1 MLSYRITRLAANTQ
15 YWFNV
20 VVADAGGNRAAY
32 EMLSLTTAPGDK
44 PTMFKEIQ
52 EVQAFLNRIASEGR
66 IDEDDPAPLH
76 YPREEADLLEAA
88 IAATQSVYDD
98 PAATADEIDEAMDSL
113 LAAVTRFESTM
124 VPETGSD
131 PTDSRRGGGGGC
143 DVGMGFAGAGVAL
156 PLLLTRIRKNS
167 DKWTIALVLAAVMAL
182 TLILSFAQ
190 TARADGEDTT
200 PPAPAGW
207 ITRDS
212 TVYATSLTL
221 RWPTATDNL
230 TPQAE
235 LKYYVYC
242 SEAPDDVR
250 TKAACGKSAGETL
263 LNPGGTAGISSYTAD
278 ELLADTQYWFNVV
291 VEDAAGSGAA
301 YGMAGMVTARS
312 DKDVLKKTIE
322 RAGSVLNGAAIGE
335 DPGPGQYPQ
344 DTADDLRAAIAE
356 AQRLFDSLPD
366 DPNEAQEEAIDDAIR
381 TLLTVTARFEESLVT
396 DPVQTPADPSRSGS
410 GGCNAGFG
418 VFGGFGGLSAAIFA
432 LTAKRKS
439 R

>member
-1 MLSYRITRLAANTQ
+1 
-15 YWFNV
+15 
-20 VVADAGGNRAAY
+20 
-32 EMLSLTTAPGDK
+32 
-44 PTMFKEIQ
+44 
-52 EVQAFLNRIASEGR
+52 
-66 IDEDDPAPLH
+66 
-76 YPREEADLLEAA
+76 
-88 IAATQSVYDD
+88 
-98 PAATADEIDEAMDSL
+98 
-113 LAAVTRFESTM
+113 
-124 VPETGSD
+124 
-131 PTDSRRGGGGGC
+131 
-143 DVGMGFAGAGVAL
+143 MGFTGAGVGAAL
-156 PLLLTRIRKNS
+156 PLLLARIRKNS
-167 DKWTIALVLAAVMAL
+167 GKRTVALLLAAVMAL
-182 TLILSFAQ
+182 TLMLSSAQ

-200 PPAPAGW
+200 PPVPAGW

-221 RWPTATDNL
+221 RWPAATDNL

-250 TKAACGKSAGETL
+250 TKAACEKSAGETL
-263 LNPGGTAGISSYTAD
+263 LNPGGAAGISSYTAD

-291 VEDAAGSGAA
+291 VEDAAGNGAA

-344 DTADDLRAAIAE
+344 DTADDLRAAIAD
-356 AQRLFDSLPD
+356 AQRLFDSLPG
-366 DPNEAQEEAIDDAIR
+366 DPDEAQEEAIDDAIR
-381 TLLTVTARFEESLVT
+381 TLLTVTARFEESVVT
-396 DPVQTPADPSRSGS
+396 DPAPAPADPSRSS

-418 VFGGFGGLSAAIFA
+418 VFGEFGGFGGLSAAIFA